1 MEGMKEKKKIKG
13 ILRKTWERCKSFGQL
28 KTTLERAPSFST
40 QNSLPGP
47 PMVKSKSWSSFS
59 VQFHPSS
66 TRMMDRRALGRS
78 RSKKPRMDP
87 VVPQGCF
94 SVYVGPDKQRF
105 VIKVECTGHPLF
117 KMLLEEAELEYGFH
131 SDGPLALPCDVD
143 VFVKVL
149 FEMDADHHPD
159 DIGTPR
165 CGFPR
170 SSSLSYQPLS
180 PCRSA
185 STLVSLNQL
194 V

>member
-1 MEGMKEKKKIKG
+1 MREKKKIKG
-13 ILRKTWERCKSFGQL
+13 ILRKTWDRCKSFGQL

-40 QNSLPGP
+40 QNSIPGP
-47 PMVKSKSWSSFS
+47 LMVKSKSWSSFS
-59 VQFHPSS
+59 SQFHPSS
-66 TRMMDRRALGRS
+66 YSSPRKTERRVLGRS

-87 VVPQGCF
+87 MVPQGCF

-131 SDGPLALPCDVD
+131 SGGPLVLPCDVD
-143 VFVKVL
+143 VFIKVL
-149 FEMDADHHPD
+149 FEMDADRNQD
-159 DIGTPR
+159 ETGTPR

-170 SSSLSYQPLS
+170 SSSLSYRPLS
-180 PCRSA
+180 PSAA